1 MDRLYQWTK
10 RKLIQS
16 QLYIIS
22 LKKQSGLSKG
32 GSEIPTKEDNT
43 MDENTNVQIIT
54 FFPLNQGM
62 PPQLIN
68 NISVTAKCCR
78 ERHIGLNENTLRF
91 LCRTG
96 QIPCIKVGNKTL
108 INWNVLMEFLMSG
121 GVKAE
126 QPEPEAPVPVAAAD
140 GIRKVPARI
149 KR

>member
-1 MDRLYQWTK
+1 MDQAKTYPVTVIYYISEEAIGAVERRL
-10 RKLIQS
+10 RNPD
-16 QLYIIS
+16 
-22 LKKQSGLSKG
+22 KG
-32 GSEIPTKEDNT
+32 GQHYGREHKRSDNL
-43 MDENTNVQIIT
+43 